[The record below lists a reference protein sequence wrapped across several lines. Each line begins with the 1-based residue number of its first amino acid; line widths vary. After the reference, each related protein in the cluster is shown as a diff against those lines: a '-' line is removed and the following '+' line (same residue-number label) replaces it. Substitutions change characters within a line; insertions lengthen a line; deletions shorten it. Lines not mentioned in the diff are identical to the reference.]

1 MSTLPQTVTVTAT
14 LDPAA
19 GLVWGDVGDWTG
31 TAGSADPLTLSVPL
45 DAAPESCTVAPA
57 AVAEVVKTQSVC
69 AGGVAQSA
77 TIVLPVDDAGVV
89 TYAADPASAPED
101 VDGEY
106 AVSTLPQT
114 VTVTATLDP
123 AAGLVWGDV
132 GDWTGT
138 AGSADP
144 VDAVGAV
151 GCGAGVVHGGAGGGC

>member
-1 MSTLPQTVTVTAT
+1 M
-14 LDPAA
+14 
-19 GLVWGDVGDWTG
+19 
-31 TAGSADPLTLSVPL
+31 
-45 DAAPESCTVAPA
+45 APA
-57 AVAEVVKTQSVC
+57 AVAEVVETQSVC

-101 VDGEY
+101 APDGEY

-132 GDWTGT
+132 GDSTGT
-138 AGSADP
+138 AGSANTLTLSVPLDAAPESCTVAPAAVAEVVETQSVCAGGVAQSATIVLP
-144 VDAVGAV
+144 VDD
-151 GCGAGVVHGGAGGGC
+151 AGVVTYAADPACPGGCSGR